1 MQKIEIQNFGPIKKF
16 TMELK
21 QLNVFIGSQASGK
34 STIAKSIFFCKA
46 IKDDFIEYLYQIEN
60 KEQSNYIIRN
70 MNKNLRYKFISFFG
84 TSKHMGTFKIK
95 YYISNEK
102 HITIEN
108 SDEGYIQVE
117 FSHTILNEINKIKK
131 VINKYLDLK
140 KNNHFNNLELNNDFL
155 LEGAN
160 KQQHYKKIKQ
170 YIELIFED
178 NQIANYI
185 PAGRSLLTTLSDQ
198 LGDIDSKKLDYLMKI
213 FIEKIKYLKKFFN
226 NDLESLLEDMKKLT
240 DKKIDF
246 ENVNYTIK
254 KINTIIKGKYK
265 YENGE
270 EKIYIND
277 KDYIKISFSSSGQ
290 QESIWILLLIYYF
303 VLNNIETFT
312 VIEEPEAHLYPEAQK
327 EIIELISLLSN
338 INDNQIIVTT
348 HSPYILS
355 SLNNLLYA
363 KNILNATNTKEI
375 EQIIDKKIWLDSNKI
390 NAYFIQ
396 NGEAKSILDSEL
408 KLIQVEAIDSAS
420 EAINI
425 AYDKLFDLE

>member
-1 MQKIEIQNFGPIKKF
+1 MQKIEIYNFGPIQNF

-21 QLNVFIGSQASGK
+21 QMNIFIGSQASGK

-46 IKDDFIEYLYQIEN
+46 IKDDFIDYVYQIDN
-60 KEQSNYIIRN
+60 REQNTKLIRN
-70 MNKNLRYKFISFFG
+70 MNKNLRNKFMSFFG
-84 TSKHMGTFKIK
+84 TTKHMGTFKIK
-95 YYISNEK
+95 YFISNDK
-102 HITIEN
+102 YIIIEN
-108 SDEGYIQVE
+108 SNRGYIQVK
-117 FSHTILNEINKIKK
+117 FNNTILNEINKIQK
-131 VINKYLDLK
+131 IIDKYLDSI
-140 KNNHFNNLELNNDFL
+140 KNSHFNNLELNNDFL
-155 LEGAN
+155 LESVN
-160 KQQHYKKIKQ
+160 KQEHYKKIKQ
-170 YIELIFED
+170 SIELIFED
-178 NQIANYI
+178 SQIANYI

-213 FIEKIKYLKKFFN
+213 FVEKIKYLKKYFN
-226 NDLESLLEDMKKLT
+226 NDLETLLEDMKKLS

-246 ENVNYTIK
+246 DNVNYTIR
-254 KINTIIKGKYK
+254 KINAIIKGKYK

-303 VLNNIETFT
+303 VLNRIETFT

-338 INDNQIIVTT
+338 INNNQIIVTT

-363 KNILNATNTKEI
+363 KNILNNTNIKDI
-375 EQIIDKKIWLDSNKI
+375 EKIIDKKIWLDSNNI
-390 NAYFIQ
+390 NAYFIE
-396 NGEAKSILDSEL
+396 NGKAKSILDSEL
-408 KLIQVEAIDSAS
+408 KLIQAETIDSAS
-420 EAINI
+420 ETINNV
-425 AYDKLFDLE
+425 YDKLFDLE